1 MDNANIRALPSQFR
15 ILSSGPGM
23 TPASLNAP
31 FLISTTLRNTSHLC
45 WSLCQHR
52 YCQRLPR
59 NPFSFLGFP
68 PFFPPSRPFS
78 PLVPVS
84 LSLPFSLSSFPFIFL
99 SQSFSHTVT
108 CSLTLRIFPTC
119 LLFVSLSLFALSRYC
134 SEFLPSSSPLLSSL
148 FLSLSPSLLP
158 IPPPPPSHHPACS
171 QSPCVNCHKPVRGT
185 LQLHWS
191 DWCKS

>member
-1 MDNANIRALPSQFR
+1 MLVLSLMDNANIRALPSQFR

-108 CSLTLRIFPTC
+108 CSHSWHFYLFPIPQP
-119 LLFVSLSLFALSRYC
+119 FEGA
-134 SEFLPSSSPLLSSL
+134 
-148 FLSLSPSLLP
+148 SLLYLKYYY
-158 IPPPPPSHHPACS
+158 I
-171 QSPCVNCHKPVRGT
+171 G
-185 LQLHWS
+185 
-191 DWCKS
+191 